1 MGVMM
6 KHMFIGGTRQL
17 GLALLALLGL
27 FPIYYIAVNSLKS
40 QSEYARNQLAPPI
53 LFQFENYASAW
64 SQVAGPLLNTIV
76 IVGVSVIGILVCSAL
91 SAYAFAVLPFP
102 GKRGLFMLVFIL
114 LLIPSFLTLIPLFLQ
129 IKRLPFANTYWAL
142 ILPYIAAG
150 QAFSIFVLRTFFAGI
165 SKELL
170 EAARIDGAGDVR
182 IFRSVAVPLSLP
194 VLISVGIINLV
205 PLWNDYL
212 LPRLILNRAHQT
224 VTMAL
229 VAFQGSAQTHTAPN
243 FGALMAAYVL
253 ASLPLVVLFSFLMR
267 YYIEGLT
274 SGSVKM

>member
-150 QAFSIFVLRTFFAGI
+150 QAFSIFVLSTF
-165 SKELL
+165 
-170 EAARIDGAGDVR
+170 
-182 IFRSVAVPLSLP
+182 LP
-194 VLISVGIINLV
+194 ASRKNY
-205 PLWNDYL
+205 WK
-212 LPRLILNRAHQT
+212 RR
-224 VTMAL
+224 
-229 VAFQGSAQTHTAPN
+229 GST
-243 FGALMAAYVL
+243 VL
-253 ASLPLVVLFSFLMR
+253 AMCVSSVVLPCRFR
-267 YYIEGLT
+267 CRC
-274 SGSVKM
+274 